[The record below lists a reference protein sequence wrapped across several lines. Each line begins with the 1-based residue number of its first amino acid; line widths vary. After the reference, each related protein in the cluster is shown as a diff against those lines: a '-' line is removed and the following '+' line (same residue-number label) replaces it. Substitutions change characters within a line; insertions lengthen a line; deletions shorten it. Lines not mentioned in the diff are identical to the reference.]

1 MSSFL
6 VATGLPPTVRPE
18 PVEGLLFPFA
28 RQGKAALRQA
38 QSKRKSNWPRSAL
51 PAAGRG
57 FLGGCFLGRMARR
70 RLLRGRLLGRT
81 ALVLI
86 GCAGALFGIAK
97 APLQRGHQVDDVR
110 ALGGRRVRIGIF
122 DDPLALGALLLLDQP
137 VKRIDIAVVE

>member
-28 RQGKAALRQA
+28 RQGKAALQQA
-38 QSKRKSNWPRSAL
+38 QGKRTLNWPRSAL

-57 FLGGCFLGRMARR
+57 FLGRRFLGRMARR
-70 RLLRGRLLGRT
+70 RLLSGGLLGRT

-86 GCAGALFGIAK
+86 SCAAALFGIAE
-97 APLQRGHQVDDVR
+97 ASLQRGHQVDD
-110 ALGGRRVRIGIF
+110 
-122 DDPLALGALLLLDQP
+122 
-137 VKRIDIAVVE
+137 